1 MSTVEEHIE
10 KALIRY
16 LKAVHK
22 ITANH
27 AYLNDTNSALND
39 GCDTCGHGSTG
50 ISFDIRYSRTGV
62 KYYETLE
69 VAGDPL
75 NFFPTLMKYVL
86 AE

>member
-1 MSTVEEHIE
+1 MTVEERIE
-10 KALIRY
+10 RALIRY
-16 LKAVHK
+16 LKTEHK

-27 AYLNDTNSALND
+27 AYLDDTNSDLGD
-39 GCDTCGHGSTG
+39 GCDTCGHGSTEMN
-50 ISFDIRYSRTGV
+50 FDIRYSRTGV

-75 NFFPTLMKYVL
+75 NFFPKLMKYVL